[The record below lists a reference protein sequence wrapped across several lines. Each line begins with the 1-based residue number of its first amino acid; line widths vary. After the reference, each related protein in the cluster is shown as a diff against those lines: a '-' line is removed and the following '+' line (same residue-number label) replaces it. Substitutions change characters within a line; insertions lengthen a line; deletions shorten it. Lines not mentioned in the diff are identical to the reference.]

1 VAYVLDEKGQ
11 QVVRA
16 LENPKYDWRTIDG
29 ISQETGIDPHQVG
42 LILAFLPKVVD
53 VVQSSV
59 PDKKGRALFTTRKHL
74 NKTQSFA
81 NRILSAF
88 SDRIK

>member
-1 VAYVLDEKGQ
+1 VPFYYLDEKGK
-11 QVVRA
+11 QVMSA
-16 LENPKYDWRTIDG
+16 LENPKYDWRTVEG
-29 ISQETGIDPHQVG
+29 ISQETGIDPSEVS
-42 LILAFLPKVVD
+42 LILNSNPN

-59 PDKKGRALFTTRKHL
+59 PDKSGRPLFTTRNHYS
-74 NKTQSFA
+74 KTQNIA